1 MNLRNLMGT
10 ASVAAALAVSAQ
22 ANAEVFTYGGEVTEA
37 TDSFEVL
44 TPPGTPVNGSI
55 DLTNPGVGGT
65 VTDAADIAAIEI
77 NVGGFCFAFNVT
89 CLSGTQVDITSID
102 GVNIEFNARNAPSG
116 GTLDVTAF
124 SNIFQLDLP
133 VSLDLG
139 SNSFGT
145 AVEGLGEVNG
155 MAMFFNNELDYGGV
169 ITESTGSFEI
179 LTPVGT
185 PIDGVFN
192 ITNPGPDGTVTD
204 TNDVNAI
211 LVLLGTGFCFNF
223 NSTCPAGPAEV
234 PVQSID
240 AINLTYDADGNVL
253 GGSLDTTFFSPT
265 FGLDLPLSLD
275 LSSGTFISDNALG
288 IVSGDGSFAGDD
300 DGDKLSNARDNCTA
314 TANPDQ
320 ADADADGFGTACDA
334 DLDNNC
340 NTDFVDLG
348 IFKGLIFSADP
359 LANFD
364 GIGNVDFLDL
374 AIMKALFFAAPG
386 PSGVD
391 NICMP

>member
-10 ASVAAALAVSAQ
+10 VSVATALALSMQ

-44 TPPGTPVNGSI
+44 TPPGTITSGSI
-55 DLTNPGVGGT
+55 DVVNPGVGGT
-65 VTDAADIAAIEI
+65 VTDAADISAIEI

-89 CLSGTQVDITSID
+89 CASGTQVDITSID

-133 VSLDLG
+133 VSLDLTN
-139 SNSFGT
+139 NSFGT
-145 AVEGLGEVNG
+145 AVEGLGVVNG
-155 MAMFFNNELDYGGV
+155 MAMFFNNELDYSGE
-169 ITESTGSFEI
+169 ITNSTGSFEV

-185 PIDGVFN
+185 PIEGTFT

-204 TNDVNAI
+204 TNDVTAI
-211 LVLLGTGFCFNF
+211 LVLLGDGFCFTF
-223 NSTCPAGPAEV
+223 NSTCPVGPAPV
-234 PVQSID
+234 DVQSID
-240 AINLTYDADGNVL
+240 AINLTYDADGQVS
-253 GGSLDTTFFSPT
+253 GGTLDTTFFSSI
-265 FGLDLPLSLD
+265 FQLALPLSLD
-275 LSSGTFISDNALG
+275 LSAGTFISDNALG
-288 IVSGDGSFAGDD
+288 IVSGDAAFAGDD

-314 TANPDQ
+314 VANPDQ
-320 ADADADGFGTACDA
+320 ADADADGIGTACDG

-340 NTDFVDLG
+340 TTDFLDLA
-348 IFKGLIFSADP
+348 IFKGLIFTADP

-374 AIMKALFFAAPG
+374 AILKSLFFQAPG
-386 PSGVD
+386 PSGLD
-391 NICMP
+391 NAC